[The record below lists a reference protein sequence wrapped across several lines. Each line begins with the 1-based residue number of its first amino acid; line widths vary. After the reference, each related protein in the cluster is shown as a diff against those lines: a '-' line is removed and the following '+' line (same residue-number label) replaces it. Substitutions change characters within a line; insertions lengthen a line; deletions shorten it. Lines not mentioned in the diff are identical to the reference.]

1 MILHHKEIPESIQLG
16 IKKSFKYSEDFTFVP
31 LLIQKEDKY
40 IPCIF
45 QTPDLFIP
53 YGKQTLQNGKQIL
66 DLSFQNKEND
76 KELVRFEDNL
86 RSIHRIVQRKY
97 KNTMVNSFLKETNYD
112 NCIRLKVN
120 SNSQFYNQ
128 CKQKIHQVQPFR
140 YGIFIIHLEGL
151 WINQG
156 KLWFQWELLQGKIE
170 QGPTIQ
176 GYSFNEEKSKYD
188 KMIQMGVPI
197 AAVEIRKQMDSKI
210 PPPPPLPSLNTSTP
224 SSKIKASDLQRV
236 VLKKAKPLPK
246 RKPQKGEFEPPSLEE
261 LQITIS
267 KLKKSKA

>member
-1 MILHHKEIPESIQLG
+1 MIVHHQEISGPIQLG
-16 IKKSFKYSEDFTFVP
+16 IKKSLKYSDDFTFVP
-31 LLIQKEDKY
+31 LRIQKENKY
-40 IPCIF
+40 ISLIV
-45 QTPDLFIP
+45 QTPDLFVP
-53 YGKQTLQNGKQIL
+53 YGKQILQNGKQII
-66 DLSFQNKEND
+66 DLSFQNKDND
-76 KELVRFEDNL
+76 KELIHFENNL
-86 RSIHRIVQRKY
+86 QKIYKMIQQKY
-97 KNTMVNSFLKETNYD
+97 KNYTVNPFLKETNYD

-151 WINQG
+151 WINQSNI
-156 KLWFQWELLQGKIE
+156 WFQWNLFQGKIE
-170 QGPTIQ
+170 QGPSIQ
-176 GYSFNEEKSKYD
+176 EYSFNEEKSKYE
-188 KMIQMGVPI
+188 KMIQMGVPV

-210 PPPPPLPSLNTSTP
+210 PPPPPLPSLNPSAP

-267 KLKKSKA
+267 KLKKSKP